1 MTFFGTI
8 SEIWRYPVSSVGGE
22 RLDAAELDAGG
33 LRGDRTWGVVD
44 LRDGSVAGP
53 EGRRHWRSLPNLHA
67 RLAGDWPEIS
77 SGDTWRPAGEPEANA
92 LLSDF
97 LGFPAAL
104 RPHTAFEHTEEG
116 HVAPR
121 YQRDDLHILTTMAMD
136 TLAGLLPD
144 DVEIDARRFRPNIVI
159 EAPDAPAGFVAN
171 HLIGRTLAIGDV
183 RILIKE
189 PCKRCA
195 FTSIAQGNLSFA
207 PAVLQTIASKGTGGF
222 GELCTVTRPGQVR
235 VGDEISLT
243 DA

>member
-1 MTFFGTI
+1 MTFIGTI

-22 RLDAAELDAGG
+22 RLDVAELDASG

-53 EGRRHWRSLPNLHA
+53 EGRRHWRPLPNLRA
-67 RLAGDWPEIS
+67 RLAGDGPEIGN
-77 SGDTWRPAGEPEANA
+77 GDVWATVGQPEADA
-92 LLSDF
+92 ILSDF

-104 RPHTAFEHTEEG
+104 RPHTAFEHSEDG
-116 HVAPR
+116 YVAPR
-121 YQRDDLHILTTMAMD
+121 YQRDDLHILTTTAMD
-136 TLAGLLPD
+136 TLAGLLPA

-171 HLIGRTLAIGDV
+171 DLIGRTLAIGNV

-195 FTSIAQGNLSFA
+195 FTSIAQGNLGFA

-222 GELCTVTRPGQVR
+222 GELCTVTQAGQIR
-235 VGDEISLT
+235 IGDEITLT